1 MGERELPSVNLT
13 VKQYRHNK
21 ITAPKPLDPL
31 SKDYEKKLK
40 KASKADQE
48 ESFNLSTKKKHG
60 NRKINNELK
69 TADQI
74 YKQRKLKEKRKAKN
88 GRASRRKKSRK

>member
-1 MGERELPSVNLT
+1 MGEKELPNVNINA
-13 VKQYRHNK
+13 KQFRHKK
-21 ITAPKPLDPL
+21 ITTPKPLDPL

-40 KASKADQE
+40 KASKTGDPNDQE
-48 ESFNLSTKKKHG
+48 KSFNLSTKMKPK
-60 NRKINNELK
+60 NELK

-88 GRASRRKKSRK
+88 GRVSRRKKFKK